1 MSAVFISY
9 RRNDSS
15 GHTGR
20 IYDHLCSE
28 FGKEFVFR
36 DIDTIEPGTDF
47 VEAVEQ
53 GIQECS
59 VLIVVIGRE
68 WLTAEDEMGRRL
80 DDPNDFVRIEI
91 ASSLKKGLHVI
102 PVLVRGARMPSS
114 KELPE
119 DIAQLSRR
127 LALEISDSRWDYD
140 MKRLIETLSH
150 FIRQDRQAEDADNR
164 VAAADAARESDAG
177 KTTSTIPQPP
187 VVDSGVKNRRWLII
201 AIAIIFFASLVAIV
215 FWQFRPQQEDADER
229 APIEKTPSQLQD
241 SAVDEKRSRIEE
253 LLADAGNDIKASRL
267 IAPAGNNAVAKYQEI
282 LDLEPENSSAQRGLD
297 SIAEVLMHRTRSALE
312 SDDLENAEELLE
324 QVKALNPASVDL
336 DQLGVE
342 IAQRKEQRV
351 QQEKEEEARKA
362 QQQEQEEEKR
372 REEQRVQQ
380 EKEKEEG
387 RKSQQQ
393 EQEEERRQE
402 EQRVQ
407 QEKEEE
413 ERKAQQQEQEEER
426 RREEQRVQQE
436 KQKAERKALQQKQEE
451 KRKREKRQSRIK
463 REKIQSGKKR
473 KTCLNRCA
481 NRHQS
486 CLKKSRPAAGNC
498 SSQARK
504 KCKQA
509 HLTCLYDPQNTMV
522 MGVSGAE
529 SHCNGKFNRCVKLK
543 TAQCSGSKGSSSATC
558 ETALSSCKKTCR

>member
-59 VLIVVIGRE
+59 VLIVVIGKE
-68 WLTAEDEMGRRL
+68 WLTAEDKMGRRL

-102 PVLVRGARMPSS
+102 PVLVRGAGMPSS

-140 MKRLIETLSH
+140 MQRLIETLSH

-215 FWQFRPQQEDADER
+215 FWQFRSQQQDVDER
-229 APIEKTPSQLQD
+229 DPIEKNPSQLQD
-241 SAVDEKRSRIEE
+241 SAVNEKRSRIEE

-297 SIAEVLMHRTRSALE
+297 SIAEMLMHRTRSALE

-324 QVKALNPASVDL
+324 QVKALNPASGDL
-336 DQLGVE
+336 DQLGAE

-351 QQEKEEEARKA
+351 QQEKEEEKRKA
-362 QQQEQEEEKR
+362 QQQEQEM
-372 REEQRVQQ
+372 
-380 EKEKEEG
+380 
-387 RKSQQQ
+387 
-393 EQEEERRQE
+393 ERRQE
-402 EQRVQ
+402 EQR
-407 QEKEEE
+407 
-413 ERKAQQQEQEEER
+413 
-426 RREEQRVQQE
+426 
-436 KQKAERKALQQKQEE
+436 AERKTLQQKQEE
-451 KRKREKRQSRIK
+451 KRKREKRQSRTK
-463 REKIQSGKKR
+463 RERIQSGEKR

-481 NRHQS
+481 NRYQI
-486 CLKKSRPAAGNC
+486 CLKKPRPAAGNC
-498 SSQARK
+498 SSQARE

-509 HLTCLYDPQNTMV
+509 HRICLLDPQNTML
-522 MGVSGAE
+522 MGVSGTE

-558 ETALSSCKKTCR
+558 KTALSSCKKTCR

>member
-215 FWQFRPQQEDADER
+215 FWQFRSQQEDADER
-229 APIEKTPSQLQD
+229 APIEKIPSQLQD

-297 SIAEVLMHRTRSALE
+297 SIAEVLMHWTRSALE

-324 QVKALNPASVDL
+324 QVKALTPASVDL

-362 QQQEQEEEKR
+362 QQQEQEM
-372 REEQRVQQ
+372 
-380 EKEKEEG
+380 
-387 RKSQQQ
+387 
-393 EQEEERRQE
+393 ERRQ
-402 EQRVQ
+402 
-407 QEKEEE
+407 
-413 ERKAQQQEQEEER
+413 
-426 RREEQRVQQE
+426 EEQRVQQE
-436 KQKAERKALQQKQEE
+436 KQKAERKALQQKQDE

-509 HLTCLYDPQNTMV
+509 HRICLFDPQNTMV